1 MCRIG
6 GAPCDTDD
14 EGVEL
19 CAALLI
25 RNATVIT
32 MDEANP
38 RAAALA
44 VRDGRILLAGT
55 EEAARAAVGP
65 GAVEIDAGGRTVLP
79 GFIDPHNHLLST
91 AESLAALDARY
102 PTVTSVADLV
112 AAVAAA
118 AERTPPGQWIRAFG
132 MDDAKYPEGRPTRRV
147 LDEATTEHPVD
158 HLPRFRAPGGGQL
171 CRARAERGHR

>member
-1 MCRIG
+1 MS
-6 GAPCDTDD
+6 
-14 EGVEL
+14 
-19 CAALLI
+19 ALLI

-65 GAVEIDAGGRTVLP
+65 DAVEIDAGGRTVLP

-112 AAVAAA
+112 AAVAARRSA
-118 AERTPPGQWIRAFG
+118 PRRGSGSARSGWTTPNTRRAVPPGACWTRPPPSIR
-132 MDDAKYPEGRPTRRV
+132 
-147 LDEATTEHPVD
+147 
-158 HLPRFRAPGGGQL
+158 
-171 CRARAERGHR
+171 